1 MKRLLLSIMAVFS
14 LSNSTHAQSFDETQ
28 KFCYVAQMWVP
39 MLMESSGVN
48 GEDVCRVG
56 GGTICSGV
64 SLGEGVCRA
73 GGGTICSGVSL
84 GEGVCRAGG
93 GTICSGVDLGEG
105 ICRAGGGTICSGV
118 SFHKAVCDITGNC
131 AGYDAVSL
139 INSVVSLCGAAV
151 LHFGIPKY

>member
-48 GEDVCRVG
+48 GEDVCR
-56 GGTICSGV
+56 
-64 SLGEGVCRA
+64 A

-84 GEGVCRAGG
+84 GEGV
-93 GTICSGVDLGEG
+93 
-105 ICRAGGGTICSGV
+105 CRAGGGTICSGV

>member
-48 GEDVCRVG
+48 GEDVCRAG

-84 GEGVCRAGG
+84 GEGV
-93 GTICSGVDLGEG
+93 
-105 ICRAGGGTICSGV
+105 CRAGGGTICSGV